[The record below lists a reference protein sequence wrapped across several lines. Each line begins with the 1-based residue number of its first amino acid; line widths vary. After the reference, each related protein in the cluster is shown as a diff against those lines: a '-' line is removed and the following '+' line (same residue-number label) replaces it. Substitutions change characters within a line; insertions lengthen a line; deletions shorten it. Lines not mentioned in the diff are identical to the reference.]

1 MVSIISFGLNL
12 VELPAYKKDL
22 PQCTAG
28 YETWIMHHG
37 SWIMKATLVEIGV
50 YIDRYTVQY
59 SVQLKSYFFFKIAKK
74 CRVFTEKLLGQQFGV
89 HFLELFV
96 S

>member
-1 MVSIISFGLNL
+1 MVFGLNL

-37 SWIMKATLVEIGV
+37 SWIMEATLIEIGV
-50 YIDRYTVQY
+50 YGIAGDVSKGRAAPLLYRQGFPPSHTNA
-59 SVQLKSYFFFKIAKK
+59 LK
-74 CRVFTEKLLGQQFGV
+74 
-89 HFLELFV
+89 V
-96 S
+96 SNFQPTIKSHA